1 MSFIKN
7 LNYFLIK
14 ILAVSNGMK
23 AYQQT
28 YRKNFTLVIIFL
40 ILITAA
46 LGGALFLAYKLTSK
60 YVENEFASQK
70 IEVLEETIKPYNDF
84 FQNKIP
90 EISFYQGFLDSAQ
103 AAKYIDKIFS
113 KFNFVDRVVFY
124 DAAISNH
131 AIPDGIRV
139 NNFSLGPK
147 AVYQFARNLDQD
159 SIVLFKKDQP
169 SSTFSL
175 KTGDEFNKM
184 GIKFSGFIE
193 SADTTRALNDS
204 DQFNV
209 FYSIMSQRITYM
221 NIPRREELKIY
232 KDLMKTEQKFSP
244 VYELDMFS
252 FYLDPLKLKIKNS
265 RPELYQSITIKQLV
279 YESLENNSD
288 IISNDLPLSGPFSDY
303 KLYFSSSKSF
313 LQKEINTRFMP
324 IAGGLFVSYFILV
337 LIAYLIF
344 RNLNINS
351 KLFKLQYDFIN
362 NLTHEFKTPV
372 SVIKIAGNNIRSAS
386 TLSDKERLHYGKIL
400 DEEAD
405 KLNDLMNKLLSFTQI
420 ENKAIKIN
428 LENINLEVF
437 CQNLIDSY
445 QLKYPIFDISCDIQ
459 GVEYFKSD
467 PVLVGSIFQNLIDN
481 AYKYS
486 RPDNKTLKISIA
498 KVKKQLVFKFSDH
511 GIGIPAKDINNI
523 FKKFFRVQNEYNQQ
537 GSVGLGLA
545 FCEELVKFMNGSIT
559 VVSVV
564 GKGSE
569 FTIELPYDI

>member
-1 MSFIKN
+1 
-7 LNYFLIK
+7 
-14 ILAVSNGMK
+14 MK
-23 AYQQT
+23 HYQQT
-28 YRKNFTLVIIFL
+28 YRKNFALVIIFL

-46 LGGALFLAYKLTSK
+46 LGGTLYTAYNFTAK

-90 EISFYQGFLDSAQ
+90 EISFYQGYLDSTQ
-103 AAKYIDKIFS
+103 AAKYIDTIFR

-124 DAAISNH
+124 DATISNRTFSE
-131 AIPDGIRV
+131 GIRV

-147 AVYQFARNLDQD
+147 AIYQFSRNIPPD
-159 SIVLFKKDQP
+159 SILLFKENE
-169 SSTFSL
+169 SSKPFSL
-175 KTGDEFNKM
+175 KSGDEFNKM
-184 GIKFSGFIE
+184 ALKFSGFIE
-193 SADTTRALNDS
+193 LADTSRVLNDS
-204 DQFNV
+204 DRFNV
-209 FYSIMSQRITYM
+209 FYSVMSKRISYM
-221 NIPRREELKIY
+221 NIPRREEIKIY
-232 KDLMKTEQKFSP
+232 KDLMISNQSLSP
-244 VYELDMFS
+244 LYELDMFS
-252 FYLDPLKLKIKNS
+252 FYLDPLKLSIKNTK
-265 RPELYQSITIKQLV
+265 PELYESINIKPLV
-279 YESLENNSD
+279 YESLENTSE

-303 KLYFSSSKSF
+303 KLYFSSSKTF
-313 LQKEINTRFMP
+313 LRKEINARFLP
-324 IAGGLFVSYFILV
+324 IAGGLIISYFILV

-386 TLSDKERLHYGKIL
+386 QLSDRERIHYGKIL

-420 ENKAIKIN
+420 ENKAIQIKP
-428 LENINLEVF
+428 ENINLEVF

-445 QLKYPIFDISCDIQ
+445 QVKYPNFDISYMIR
-459 GVEYFKSD
+459 GVEYFRSD
-467 PVLVGSIFQNLIDN
+467 PVLLGSIFQNLIDN

-486 RPDNKTLKISIA
+486 RPDNKVLKIKIT
-498 KVKKQLVFKFSDH
+498 KIKKQLFIKFSDR
-511 GIGIPAKDINNI
+511 GIGIPTKDLNNI
-523 FKKFFRVQNEYNQQ
+523 FEKFFRVQNEYNQQ

-545 FCEELVKFMNGSIT
+545 FCKELVKFMHGNIS
-559 VVSVV
+559 VKSVV

-569 FTIELPYDI
+569 FTIELPYEL

>member
-1 MSFIKN
+1 
-7 LNYFLIK
+7 
-14 ILAVSNGMK
+14 MK
-23 AYQQT
+23 EYQQT

-103 AAKYIDKIFS
+103 AAKYIDKIFT

>member
-1 MSFIKN
+1 
-7 LNYFLIK
+7 
-14 ILAVSNGMK
+14 MK
-23 AYQQT
+23 HYQQT
-28 YRKNFTLVIIFL
+28 YRKNFALVIIFL

-46 LGGALFLAYKLTSK
+46 LGGTLYTAYNFTAK

-90 EISFYQGFLDSAQ
+90 EISFYQGYLDSTQ
-103 AAKYIDKIFS
+103 AAKYIDTIFR

-124 DAAISNH
+124 DATISNRTFSE
-131 AIPDGIRV
+131 GIRV

-147 AVYQFARNLDQD
+147 AIYQFSRNIAPD
-159 SIVLFKKDQP
+159 SILLFKENEATKP
-169 SSTFSL
+169 FSL
-175 KTGDEFNKM
+175 KSGDEFNKM
-184 GIKFSGFIE
+184 ALKFSGFIE
-193 SADTTRALNDS
+193 LADTSRVLNDS
-204 DQFNV
+204 DRFNV
-209 FYSIMSQRITYM
+209 FYSVMSKRISYM
-221 NIPRREELKIY
+221 NIPRREEIKIY
-232 KDLMKTEQKFSP
+232 KDLMLSNQSLSP
-244 VYELDMFS
+244 MYELDMFS
-252 FYLDPLKLKIKNS
+252 FYLDPLKLSIKNTK
-265 RPELYQSITIKQLV
+265 PELYESINIKPLV
-279 YESLENNSD
+279 YESLENTSE

-303 KLYFSSSKSF
+303 KLYFSSSKTF
-313 LQKEINTRFMP
+313 LRKEINARFLP
-324 IAGGLFVSYFILV
+324 IAGGLIISYFILV

-386 TLSDKERLHYGKIL
+386 QLSDRERIHYGKIL

-420 ENKAIKIN
+420 ENKAIQIKP
-428 LENINLEVF
+428 ENINLEVF

-445 QLKYPIFDISCDIQ
+445 QVKYPNFDISYMIK
-459 GVEYFKSD
+459 GVEYFRSD
-467 PVLVGSIFQNLIDN
+467 PVLLGSIFQNLIDN

-486 RPDNKTLKISIA
+486 RPDNKVLKIKIT
-498 KVKKQLVFKFSDH
+498 KIKKQLFIKFSDR
-511 GIGIPAKDINNI
+511 GIGIPTKDLNNI
-523 FKKFFRVQNEYNQQ
+523 FEKFFRVQNEYNQQ

-545 FCEELVKFMNGSIT
+545 FCKELVKFMHGNIS
-559 VVSVV
+559 VKSVV

-569 FTIELPYDI
+569 FTIELPYEL

>member
-40 ILITAA
+40 ILITAV

-147 AVYQFARNLDQD
+147 AVYQFARNIDQD

-204 DQFNV
+204 DRFNV
-209 FYSIMSQRITYM
+209 YYSIMSQRITYM

-252 FYLDPLKLKIKNS
+252 FYLDPLKLKIKNT
-265 RPELYQSITIKQLV
+265 RPELYQFITIKQLV

-437 CQNLIDSY
+437 CRNLIESY

>member
-40 ILITAA
+40 ILITAV

-147 AVYQFARNLDQD
+147 AVYQFARNIDQD

-204 DQFNV
+204 DRFNV

-252 FYLDPLKLKIKNS
+252 FYLDPLKLKIKNT
-265 RPELYQSITIKQLV
+265 RPELYQFITIKQLV

-445 QLKYPIFDISCDIQ
+445 QLKYPIFDISFDIQ

-498 KVKKQLVFKFSDH
+498 KVKKQLLFKFSDH

>member
-1 MSFIKN
+1 
-7 LNYFLIK
+7 
-14 ILAVSNGMK
+14 MK
-23 AYQQT
+23 ELQQN
-28 YRKNFTLVIIFL
+28 YRKNFSLVIIFL
-40 ILITAA
+40 ILITAS

-70 IEVLEETIKPYNDF
+70 IEVLEETVKPYNDF

-90 EISFYQGFLDSAQ
+90 EISFYQGYLDSAQ
-103 AAKYIDKIFS
+103 AAKYIDTIFR

-131 AIPDGIRV
+131 NIPDGIRV
-139 NNFSLGPK
+139 NYFSLGPK

-159 SIVLFKKDQP
+159 SVVLFKENQP

-184 GIKFSGFIE
+184 AIKFSGFIE

-204 DQFNV
+204 DRFNI
-209 FYSIMSQRITYM
+209 FYSIMSERITYM

-232 KDLMKTEQKFSP
+232 KDLMSTEQKFSP

-252 FYLDPLKLKIKNS
+252 FYLDPLKLKIKNTN
-265 RPELYQSITIKQLV
+265 PELYQSIQIKPIV
-279 YESLENNSD
+279 YESLENNSE
-288 IISNDLPLSGPFSDY
+288 IITNDLPLSGPFSDY
-303 KLYFSSSKSF
+303 KLYFSSSKFF
-313 LQKEINTRFMP
+313 LRKEINSRFTP
-324 IAGGLFVSYFILV
+324 IAGGLFVSYFVLV

-386 TLSDKERLHYGKIL
+386 KLSDKERLHYGKIL

-420 ENKAIKIN
+420 ENKAIKIKP
-428 LENINLEVF
+428 ENINLEVF

-445 QLKYPIFDISCDIQ
+445 QLKHPNFDISCEIE
-459 GVEYFKSD
+459 GAEYFKSD
-467 PVLVGSIFQNLIDN
+467 PVLLGSIFQNLIDN

-486 RPDNKTLKISIA
+486 RPDNKVLKISIA
-498 KVKKQLVFKFSDH
+498 KVKKLLVFKFADH

-545 FCEELVKFMNGSIT
+545 FCKELVKFMNGTIS
-559 VVSVV
+559 VESVV

-569 FTIELPYDI
+569 FTIELPYEI

>member
-1 MSFIKN
+1 
-7 LNYFLIK
+7 
-14 ILAVSNGMK
+14 MK
-23 AYQQT
+23 EYQQT
-28 YRKNFTLVIIFL
+28 YRKNFSLVIIFL
-40 ILITAA
+40 FLITAA

-70 IEVLEETIKPYNDF
+70 IEVLEETVKPYNDF

-90 EISFYQGFLDSAQ
+90 EISFYQGYLDSAQ
-103 AAKYIDKIFS
+103 AAKYIDTIFR

-131 AIPDGIRV
+131 NIPDGIRV

-147 AVYQFARNLDQD
+147 AVYQFARNLHQD
-159 SIVLFKKDQP
+159 SVILFKEDQP
-169 SSTFSL
+169 ASTFSL

-184 GIKFSGFIE
+184 AIKFSGFIE

-204 DQFNV
+204 DRFNV
-209 FYSIMSQRITYM
+209 FYSIMSERITYM

-232 KDLMKTEQKFSP
+232 KDLMLTEQKFSP

-252 FYLDPLKLKIKNS
+252 FYLDPLKLKIKNTN
-265 RPELYQSITIKQLV
+265 PELYQLIQIKPIV
-279 YESLENNSD
+279 YESLENNSE
-288 IISNDLPLSGPFSDY
+288 IITNDLPLSGPFSDY
-303 KLYFSSSKSF
+303 KLYFSSSKFF
-313 LQKEINTRFMP
+313 LRKEINSRFTP
-324 IAGGLFVSYFILV
+324 IAGGLFVSYFVLV

-386 TLSDKERLHYGKIL
+386 KLSDKERLHYGKIL

-420 ENKAIKIN
+420 ENKAIKIKP
-428 LENINLEVF
+428 ENINLEVF

-445 QLKYPIFDISCDIQ
+445 QLKYPNFDISCDIE
-459 GVEYFKSD
+459 GAEYFKSD
-467 PVLVGSIFQNLIDN
+467 PVLLGSIFQNLIDN

-486 RPDNKTLKISIA
+486 RPDNKVLKITIA
-498 KVKKQLVFKFSDH
+498 KVKKQLVFKFADH

-545 FCEELVKFMNGSIT
+545 FCKELVKFMNGTISVESI
-559 VVSVV
+559 V

-569 FTIELPYDI
+569 FTIELPYEI

>member
-1 MSFIKN
+1 
-7 LNYFLIK
+7 
-14 ILAVSNGMK
+14 MK
-23 AYQQT
+23 HYQQT
-28 YRKNFTLVIIFL
+28 YRKNFALVIIFL

-46 LGGALFLAYKLTSK
+46 LGGTLYTAYNFTAN

-90 EISFYQGFLDSAQ
+90 EISFYQGYLDSTQ
-103 AAKYIDKIFS
+103 AAKYIDTIFR

-124 DAAISNH
+124 DATISNRTFSE
-131 AIPDGIRV
+131 GIRV

-147 AVYQFARNLDQD
+147 AIYQFSRNIAPD
-159 SIVLFKKDQP
+159 SILVFKENVATKP
-169 SSTFSL
+169 FSL
-175 KTGDEFNKM
+175 KSGDEFNKM
-184 GIKFSGFIE
+184 ALKFSGFIE
-193 SADTTRALNDS
+193 LADTSRVLNDS
-204 DQFNV
+204 DRFNV
-209 FYSIMSQRITYM
+209 FYSVMSKRISYM
-221 NIPRREELKIY
+221 NIPRREEIKIY
-232 KDLMKTEQKFSP
+232 KDLMLSNQSLSP
-244 VYELDMFS
+244 MYELDMFS
-252 FYLDPLKLKIKNS
+252 FYLDPLKLRIKNTK
-265 RPELYQSITIKQLV
+265 PELYESINIKPLV
-279 YESLENNSD
+279 YESLENTSE

-303 KLYFSSSKSF
+303 KLYFSSSKTF
-313 LQKEINTRFMP
+313 LRKEINARFLP
-324 IAGGLFVSYFILV
+324 IAGGLIISYFILV

-386 TLSDKERLHYGKIL
+386 QLSDRERIHYGKIL

-420 ENKAIKIN
+420 ENKAIQIKP
-428 LENINLEVF
+428 ENINLEVF

-445 QLKYPIFDISCDIQ
+445 RVKYPDFDISYMIR
-459 GVEYFKSD
+459 GVEYFRSD
-467 PVLVGSIFQNLIDN
+467 PVLLGSIFQNLIDN

-486 RPDNKTLKISIA
+486 RPDNKVLKIKIT
-498 KVKKQLVFKFSDH
+498 KIKKQLFIKFSDR
-511 GIGIPAKDINNI
+511 GIGIPTKDLNNI
-523 FKKFFRVQNEYNQQ
+523 FEKFFRVQNEYNQQ

-545 FCEELVKFMNGSIT
+545 FCKELVKFMHGNIS
-559 VVSVV
+559 VKSVV

-569 FTIELPYDI
+569 FTIELPYEL